1 MGQPFTCP
9 FCGAHNYTI
18 VLTGCDIGG
27 ATLEEEFAWDA
38 DSGEYGSGGAVLLDS
53 QSIENERGQAICS
66 ACEKD
71 VSEAMLKYEQQNP
84 GGNA

>member
-9 FCGAHNYTI
+9 FCSGHNYTI

-38 DSGEYGSGGAVLLDS
+38 NAGEYSSGGAVLMDS
-53 QSIENERGQAICS
+53 QSLENERGQAICS
-66 ACEKD
+66 GCEKD
-71 VSEAMLKYEQQNP
+71 VSEAMVSYEQQNP
-84 GGNA
+84 SGNA